1 MTAAR
6 DLPAGDHLDGSVA
19 DTYQHDLVTRM
30 KPSRKRPRVT
40 RPADLVTAIGPSLAG
55 ANVIMQLA
63 NPKVG
68 YGVHESRVPSGNA
81 IKRPIKRGRTTGTF
95 LAVALMGTDDDMA
108 YIHDAVGR
116 VHDQVYSTATSPV
129 RYSGNDSRLQLWV
142 AVCLLKY
149 FIDQYELLYGP
160 LSAEE
165 KEMVLTQAHPLGTAL
180 NVPRERWP
188 ATYDDLLVYWNAEL
202 ASLRIDDPV
211 RDELRSLADLS
222 FLEYRVGP
230 LGTLAHITLG
240 SSLAYAIK
248 AGLPP
253 EFREMMRWRWTE
265 RDERRYQRALA
276 GFRLVDP
283 LVAPV
288 LRGIFRLN
296 LVDLRV
302 RRKLGIPVF

>member
-1 MTAAR
+1 MSAAPE
-6 DLPAGDHLDGSVA
+6 LHDGPVA
-19 DTYQHDLVTRM
+19 DTYQHDLVARM
-30 KPSRKRPRVT
+30 KPSARRRRVR
-40 RPADLVTAIGPSLAG
+40 RPADLVTAIGPTLSV

-95 LAVALMGTDDDMA
+95 LAVALMGSDEDKA
-108 YIHDAVGR
+108 YIHEKVGR
-116 VHDQVYSTATSPV
+116 IHDQVYSTDTSPV
-129 RYSGNDSRLQLWV
+129 RYSANDSRLQLWV

-160 LSAEE
+160 LTAAE
-165 KEMVLTQAHPLGTAL
+165 KETVLADAHPLGTAL
-180 NVPRERWP
+180 NVPADKWP
-188 ATYDDLLVYWNAEL
+188 ASYDALLAYWNAEL
-202 ASLRIDDPV
+202 AALRIDDPV

-222 FLEYRVGP
+222 FLEYRAGT
-230 LGTLAHITLG
+230 LGTLAHVTLG
-240 SSLAYAIK
+240 PLLCYAVK

-253 EFREMMRWRWTE
+253 EFREMMHWTWTE
-265 RDERRYQRALA
+265 SDARRYRTTLA

-283 LVAPV
+283 LLAPV
-288 LRGIFRLN
+288 LRGIFRVNIL
-296 LVDLRV
+296 DLRL